1 MSHPDLESPEEQKRR
16 SRRRLLATLGMGI
29 AGAYVAPT
37 LFSLGQAQA
46 HAHAHAFSRRSR
58 PSYSRPSY
66 SRPSYSRP
74 SYSRPSYS
82 RPSYSRPSGG
92 YRRDRRDVHYRR
104 QDDRPGVRL
113 VISVAPSRW

>member
-1 MSHPDLESPEEQKRR
+1 MKAQRHATPPEEGKRL
-16 SRRRLLATLGMGI
+16 SRRRLLATLGVGI

-37 LFSLGQAQA
+37 LFSLGQA
-46 HAHAHAFSRRSR
+46 HAWHDEPRDRRSGYSH
-58 PSYSRPSY
+58 PSH

-92 YRRDRRDVHYRR
+92 YHRHIYHYHTH
-104 QDDRPGVRL
+104 DHHPGYL
-113 VISVAPSRW
+113 EPSRW